1 MLASAPKV
9 FASHLNSVFSSD
21 AGLFLTSPLSHWSI
35 RNSVHRFLD
44 EDDSRIRQGH
54 AHHNM
59 AVLRRLAF
67 NLLRRGNSVQI
78 GISATRKRAGW
89 KTDYLPKILSQ
100 QYAYALHPP
109 PRLCTIR
116 THRVH
121 YPQLLKIASNSSSEL
136 CHKKTHHPH
145 NRTGVKKVCTTYPHF
160 LDSSRAPRPIR
171 HDRLCPC

>member
-1 MLASAPKV
+1 MNEMLASAPKV

-21 AGLFLTSPLSHWSI
+21 AGLFLTSTLSHWSI
-35 RNSVHRFLD
+35 KNSVHRFLD

-54 AHHNM
+54 AQHNIT
-59 AVLRRLAF
+59 VLRRLAF

-109 PRLCTIR
+109 PKLCTIR

-121 YPQLLKIASNSSSEL
+121 YSQLRKITSYSSSEL
-136 CHKKTHHPH
+136 CHQKLFTL
-145 NRTGVKKVCTTYPHF
+145 TT
-160 LDSSRAPRPIR
+160 AQQ
-171 HDRLCPC
+171 